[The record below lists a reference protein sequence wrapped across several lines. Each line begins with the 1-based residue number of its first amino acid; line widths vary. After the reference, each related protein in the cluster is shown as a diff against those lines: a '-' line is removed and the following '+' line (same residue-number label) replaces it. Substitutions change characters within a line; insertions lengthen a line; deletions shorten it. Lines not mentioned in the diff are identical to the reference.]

1 MLTLQIVC
9 IQCFDAGLI
18 GLVIIFTD
26 IWNGIDYFAAF
37 FPDGIVVL
45 RIGVNACKQNIFV

>member
-1 MLTLQIVC
+1 MLALQIVC

-26 IWNGIDYFAAF
+26 IWNRTDYFATFSSRRYRSSAY
-37 FPDGIVVL
+37 
-45 RIGVNACKQNIFV
+45 

>member
-1 MLTLQIVC
+1 MLALQIVC

-37 FPDGIVVL
+37 FSRRYRCSAYWRKRL
-45 RIGVNACKQNIFV
+45 